1 MIDHRDPDV
10 LVIVGRPTFDLESAA
25 PLVSEALAWSDP
37 ATVLVGNGRIL
48 QSPEEVES
56 AMSSVPSTARTL
68 VVLFASFTDSR
79 LGAAA
84 VDHFDTVANVVL
96 WSLPEEWTGGRLRR
110 NSLCGANLLAYR
122 LVREGREVAAIHELP
137 SAATQRSLEQ
147 AVIRENGRRSATSL
161 PSNAELTEPERA
173 LVSAVVDDLHR
184 SRIGVIGDPPDGFE
198 PCEAEESALPEGAVA
213 GRVPLGRLFATA
225 GRPLSVADDAEVSQL
240 RDLAGN
246 ESIERAAIEQTVAF
260 HRGAERLAD
269 REGWNALAIRCWPE
283 CFDEWGGAVCAAMAL
298 LNEQGIP
305 AACEADIFGA
315 LSMRMMQRVA
325 GAPTFLADLVD
336 VELDGDR
343 VAFWHCG
350 VAPRTLADPSGVVR
364 VALHPNRQVPAVFD
378 FGLAPGPVTIA
389 RLSQTPQGLRMV
401 VGQGRIE
408 EGQPFQGTSCVVQ
421 LPTSARSLL
430 STLLGDGLEHHFVL
444 APGHHRRIVEA
455 VAAELSIP
463 MVCLT

>member
-1 MIDHRDPDV
+1 MIDLTEPDV
-10 LVIVGRPTFDLESAA
+10 LVVIGRPTFDLESAA
-25 PLVSEALAWSDP
+25 PLVSEAIRSSDP
-37 ATVLVGNGRIL
+37 TTVLVGDGRIL

-56 AMSSVPSTARTL
+56 AMTSVPSTAGTL
-68 VVLFASFTDSR
+68 VILFASFADSR

-84 VDHFDTVANVVL
+84 VDHFDAVANVVL

-122 LVREGREVAAIHELP
+122 LVGEGRDVAAIHELP
-137 SAATQRSLEQ
+137 GAATQRSLEQ
-147 AVIRENGRRSATSL
+147 AIIRARGRRTTIRL
-161 PSNAELTEPERA
+161 PSTDELTESEQA
-173 LVSAVVDDLHR
+173 LVSAAVDELHR

-198 PCEAEESALPEGAVA
+198 PCEAEVSALPEGAVA

-225 GRPLSVADDAEVSQL
+225 GRPLSMADDPEISQL

-246 ESIERAAIEQTVAF
+246 ESIERAAVEQTVAL
-260 HRGAERLAD
+260 HRGAERLAE

-283 CFDEWGGAVCAAMAL
+283 CFDEWGGAACAAMAM

-315 LSMRMMQRVA
+315 LSMRMMQRLA
-325 GAPTFLADLVD
+325 GTPTFLADLVD
-336 VELDGDR
+336 AELDGDR

-350 VAPRTLADPSGVVR
+350 VAPRTLADPNGTVR

-389 RLSQTPQGLRMV
+389 RLSQGPHGLRMV
-401 VGQGRIE
+401 VGQGRIVD
-408 EGQPFQGTSCVVQ
+408 GQPFQGTSCVVQ

-430 STLLGDGLEHHFVL
+430 STVLGDGLEHHFVL

-463 MVCLT
+463 VVCLT

>member
-147 AVIRENGRRSATSL
+147 AVIRETVGAQRPPCRRMPSSQSPNGR
-161 PSNAELTEPERA
+161 
-173 LVSAVVDDLHR
+173 
-184 SRIGVIGDPPDGFE
+184 
-198 PCEAEESALPEGAVA
+198 
-213 GRVPLGRLFATA
+213 
-225 GRPLSVADDAEVSQL
+225 
-240 RDLAGN
+240 
-246 ESIERAAIEQTVAF
+246 
-260 HRGAERLAD
+260 
-269 REGWNALAIRCWPE
+269 W
-283 CFDEWGGAVCAAMAL
+283 
-298 LNEQGIP
+298 
-305 AACEADIFGA
+305 
-315 LSMRMMQRVA
+315 
-325 GAPTFLADLVD
+325 
-336 VELDGDR
+336 
-343 VAFWHCG
+343 
-350 VAPRTLADPSGVVR
+350 
-364 VALHPNRQVPAVFD
+364 
-378 FGLAPGPVTIA
+378 
-389 RLSQTPQGLRMV
+389 
-401 VGQGRIE
+401 
-408 EGQPFQGTSCVVQ
+408 
-421 LPTSARSLL
+421 
-430 STLLGDGLEHHFVL
+430 
-444 APGHHRRIVEA
+444 
-455 VAAELSIP
+455 
-463 MVCLT
+463 